1 MIAVLDPELVV
12 LSGELITA
20 GGEPLRERVQAELA
34 ELAASRPRLITG
46 AVTHRPVLRG
56 ALESALV
63 TTRDEVFDTS
73 R

>member
-1 MIAVLDPELVV
+1 MVAVLDPEIVV

-20 GGEPLRERVQAELA
+20 GGEQLRGRVESELA
-34 ELAASRPRLITG
+34 ELAASRPRLIAG

-56 ALESALV
+56 ALESALA